1 MTRGTLADKYKHYKM
16 TKDSFDEVTPV
27 SPLYSVDCEMCLTDE
42 GNELTRICVVDS
54 SIAVYHTMVKLDLW

>member
-1 MTRGTLADKYKHYKM
+1 MTRSTLVDKYKHYKM

-27 SPLYSVDCEMCLTDE
+27 SPLYSVDCKMCLTYE